1 MPNRKNIINFLTR
14 SLLVFIFLALVVM
27 VFTPSLI
34 NLEMVKKTI
43 RDNISNNVGGRI
55 TYRNLKLSYFPRPH
69 VVIYGAEISIPESY
83 KINIQWM
90 RIYPKILPLFKG
102 RLQFDSIRLDYADYF
117 MKLPRIQDVALEQPE
132 KSRSFEVMVK
142 SLTEAVRNLPEFK
155 LPDLNVRVKNGRV
168 NLIDPFGNKFMLRE
182 LQAGYVRGR
191 AGFDFSIK
199 CRSNLWEQIA
209 INGSVDPVDFKGRGR
224 LQLSHFRPQTLIAYL
239 FPDSALRITE
249 TRASVSIDFQSD
261 GTRSL
266 KADVI
271 GNIPVLEVS
280 RGGRK
285 LLVKGLTVKGAVE
298 VDRNSVRA
306 DLAELGLATP
316 AVNVTGSFSY
326 DEKLQDFKL
335 AIDGSRIEADSVRQA
350 ALALVGD
357 SETIRDL
364 FEVIR
369 GGTVPWMTV
378 RVRGRTIRDFEQL
391 ENIVI
396 RGRMTQGKIF
406 IPGAQ
411 LDLEDVFGDAVISNG
426 VLIGEKL
433 QARFGKSYGQD
444 GSIALGLNPNLAPFH
459 LNIGVKADLSQ
470 LAPVLNRV
478 VSDRDFLSE
487 LERVKEIE
495 GNALGKLMLGDNLK
509 NLSAGVEVAEVHAK
523 VRYNRIPYPIEI
535 NGGRFLLAK
544 HRIAI
549 ENFNAQIGHSS
560 FTQLSGAID
569 WAQNPAFKTIS
580 QSARVDLAEL
590 HAWLLSFNVFKAG
603 LGDIRS
609 LQGILAAEALNL
621 QGPMFD
627 PRGWRFQTRGTIDKL
642 TLTSGRLPHP
652 LQIEGGKFTCRGRQ
666 LDFSNVDASMGSSSV
681 VGVSGNVTWEK
692 NSIFSAVSDASVFNL
707 EDINPVLA
715 SYQELSNALKR
726 FRPLKGTLAFDHLS
740 YSGPMT
746 RPTARQVS
754 VSADVKQLTL
764 HSRRFPGALRVHQ
777 GQLKWQNNRLD
788 LKNIE
793 AAFGKSIISRLSAGF
808 TPDRNALFEL
818 RCGMARLAAG
828 EIHPF
833 MSSFKELQPAV
844 QDFSTSAG
852 FLTLTDFDISGP
864 FHKPAEWR
872 YDSTGKMQNIVVLS
886 EAFAEP
892 VTVDSGGFD
901 LSTAI
906 SGGIASRSITLKS
919 VKLTWKDRPLTV
931 AGTINLSASGTLL
944 TLSIDAEGP
953 EWNQVAKL
961 VDYVRKREAA
971 LPKSGRPGSLRGTIR
986 VSAQNFYYESIT
998 VRPLEA
1004 EIEFLP
1010 DKAVV
1015 KVNDADICGISLR
1028 GLVNLSDQTLDLYF
1042 VPTATDHNLDAT
1054 LACLTGK
1061 NNLATGT
1068 FDFKG
1073 EIMGK
1078 AKPDAFSHALTG
1090 QLSFTAEKG
1099 RIYRF
1104 GLLAKLLA
1112 ILNVTEIYRG
1122 NIPDLAG
1129 EGFAYHGMSA
1139 GAKLQG
1145 SKIIFEDCKID
1156 GASMGIACEG
1166 DIDLAHRKM
1175 DLIILVAPFKTVDR
1189 IVDIL
1194 PLIGRVLGGK
1204 LISIPFRAKGD
1215 LDDPE
1220 VYPLPPTAVGSGLL
1234 GILER
1239 TLKLPLT
1246 IIQPVISGLKKG
1258 QPRQSPTDDDSP
1270 H

>member
-1 MPNRKNIINFLTR
+1 MPNRKNIVSFLTR

-27 VFTPSLI
+27 VFTPRLI

-43 RDNISNNVGGRI
+43 RENISNNVGGRI

-69 VVIYGAEISIPESY
+69 VVIHGAEISIPESY
-83 KINIQWM
+83 TINIQWM

-117 MKLPRIQDVALEQPE
+117 MKLPPIQNVAPEQPE
-132 KSRSFEVMVK
+132 KSRSFEVIVK
-142 SLTEAVRNLPEFK
+142 SLTEAVRGLPEFK
-155 LPDLNVRVKNGRV
+155 LPDLNLRVKNGRV
-168 NLIDPFGNKFMLRE
+168 NLIDPLGNKFMLRE
-182 LQAGYVRGR
+182 LQAGYIRGR
-191 AGFDFSIK
+191 AGFDFSIR

-209 INGSVDPVDFKGRGR
+209 ITGSLDPVDLKGRGR
-224 LQLSHFRPQTLIAYL
+224 LQLSHFRPQKLIAYL

-249 TRASVSIDFQSD
+249 TMASVTIDFQSD
-261 GTRSL
+261 GARSL
-266 KADVI
+266 KADVT
-271 GNIPVLEVS
+271 GNIPVLEFS
-280 RGGRK
+280 RSGKK
-285 LLVKGLTVKGAVE
+285 LEVKGLTVKGAVE

-316 AVNVTGSFSY
+316 AVNMTGKFAY
-326 DEKLQDFKL
+326 DEQLRDFKI

-350 ALALVGD
+350 ALALGGE
-357 SETIRDL
+357 SETIRTVFD
-364 FEVIR
+364 VIR
-369 GGTVPWMTV
+369 GGTVPWMSV
-378 RVRGRTIRDFEQL
+378 RIRGRTMRDFERL

-396 RGRMTQGKIF
+396 RGRMTRGKIF
-406 IPGAQ
+406 IPGAE
-411 LDLEDVFGDAVISNG
+411 LDLEDVFGDAVISDG
-426 VLIGEKL
+426 VLRGEKL
-433 QARFGKSYGQD
+433 QARFGKSYGRD

-459 LNIGVKADLSQ
+459 LNIGVNADLSQ

-478 VSDRDFLSE
+478 VADRDFLSE
-487 LERVKEIE
+487 LERVKDVE
-495 GNALGKLMLGDNLK
+495 GNALGKLTLGDNLE
-509 NLSAGVEVAEVHAK
+509 NLSAGVEVAEVHVK
-523 VRYNRIPYPIEI
+523 VRYNRIPYPIKI
-535 NGGRFLLAK
+535 NGGRFLLEAN
-544 HRIAI
+544 RIAI
-549 ENFNAQIGHSS
+549 QNFNAEIGHSS
-560 FTQLSGAID
+560 FTQLSAAID
-569 WAQNPAFKTIS
+569 WTQNPAFKAIS
-580 QSARVDLAEL
+580 QSARFDLAEL
-590 HAWLLSFNVFKAG
+590 HAWLLSFDDFKAG
-603 LGDIRS
+603 PGDIRS
-609 LQGILAAEALNL
+609 LQGILAAEELNL
-621 QGPMFD
+621 QGPMFN
-627 PRGWRFQTRGTIDKL
+627 PRGWRFQTRGTVDKL

-652 LQIEGGKFTCRGRQ
+652 LRIEGGKFTCRGRQ
-666 LDFSNVDASMGSSSV
+666 LDFSNVDASMGKSSIA
-681 VGVSGNVTWEK
+681 GVSGNVNWGK
-692 NSIFSAVSDASVFNL
+692 NSIFSAVSGASVFNL

-715 SYQELSNALKR
+715 SYQELSKVLKR
-726 FRPLKGTLAFDHLS
+726 FRPLKGTLAFERLT
-740 YSGPMT
+740 YKGPLNGSA
-746 RPTARQVS
+746 PRQVS

-764 HSRRFPGALRVHQ
+764 HSRRFPGALRVHL

-793 AAFGKSIISRLSAGF
+793 AAFGKSSISRLSIGF
-808 TPDRNALFEL
+808 YPDRNALFEL
-818 RCGMARLAAG
+818 RCGIARLAAG

-833 MSSFKELQPAV
+833 ASSFEELQPAV
-844 QDFSTSAG
+844 QDFSTSG
-852 FLTLTDFDISGP
+852 GILTLTDFEISGP

-872 YDSTGKMQNIVVLS
+872 YDSTGKLQNIVVLS

-892 VTVDSGGFD
+892 VTVDSGGFE

-906 SGGIASRSITLKS
+906 SGGITTRSIALKS

-931 AGTINLSASGTLL
+931 AGTINSSADETLL

-961 VDYVRKREAA
+961 LDYVGKREAA
-971 LPKSGRPGSLRGTIR
+971 SHKSSRPGSLKGTIR
-986 VSAQNFYYESIT
+986 FSAQNFYYESLT
-998 VRPLEA
+998 VGPLEA
-1004 EIEFLP
+1004 EIAFQP

-1028 GLVNLSDQTLDLYF
+1028 GFVNLSDQTLDLYF
-1042 VPTATDHNLDAT
+1042 VPTSTDHSLDAT
-1054 LACLTGK
+1054 LTCLTGK

-1073 EIMGK
+1073 EIMAK
-1078 AKPDAFSHALTG
+1078 AKPDALSHALTG
-1090 QLSFTAEKG
+1090 KLSFAAEKG

-1139 GAKLQG
+1139 AAKLQG
-1145 SKIIFEDCKID
+1145 SKIILEDCTID
-1156 GASMGIACEG
+1156 GASMGIACKG

-1194 PLIGRVLGGK
+1194 PLIGRILGGK

-1215 LDDPE
+1215 LEDPE

-1258 QPRQSPTDDDSP
+1258 QPRQRTTEDDSP
-1270 H
+1270 Y

>member
-1 MPNRKNIINFLTR
+1 MPNRKNIISFLTR

-27 VFTPSLI
+27 VFTPQLI

-55 TYRNLKLSYFPRPH
+55 TYRNLKLAYFPRPH

-83 KINIQWM
+83 RIKIQWM

-102 RLQFDSIRLDYADYF
+102 RLQFDAIQLDYADYF
-117 MKLPRIQDVALEQPE
+117 MKLPRIQDVASEQPE
-132 KSRSFEVMVK
+132 KNRSFEVLVK
-142 SLTEAVRNLPEFK
+142 SLTETVRGLPEFK

-168 NLIDPFGNKFMLRE
+168 NLIDPLGNRFMLRE

-191 AGFDFSIK
+191 AGFDFSVQ
-199 CRSNLWEQIA
+199 CRSNLWEQIT
-209 INGSVDPVDFKGRGR
+209 INGSLDPVDFKGRGR

-271 GNIPVLEVS
+271 GNIPVLEFS

-285 LLVKGLTVKGAVE
+285 LAVKGLTVKGAVE

-316 AVNVTGSFSY
+316 AVNMTGSFSY

-335 AIDGSRIEADSVRQA
+335 ALDGSRIEADSVRQA
-350 ALALVGD
+350 ALALAGD
-357 SETIRDL
+357 AEPVRDL

-378 RVRGRTIRDFEQL
+378 RIRGRTIRDFKQL

-396 RGRMTQGKIF
+396 RGRMTRGKIF
-406 IPGAQ
+406 IPGAE

-426 VLIGEKL
+426 VLKGENL
-433 QARFGKSYGQD
+433 QARFGNSYGQD
-444 GSIALGLNPNLAPFH
+444 GSIALDLNPNLTSFH
-459 LNIGVKADLSQ
+459 LNIGVNADLSQ
-470 LAPVLNRV
+470 LVPVLNRV
-478 VSDRDFLSE
+478 VDDRDFLAE
-487 LERVKEIE
+487 LERIKEIE
-495 GNALGKLMLGDNLK
+495 GTALGKLTLGDNLK
-509 NLSAGVEVAEVHAK
+509 NLSAGVEVAKVHVK

-535 NGGRFLLAK
+535 NGGRFLLEEN
-544 HRIAI
+544 RIAI
-549 ENFNAQIGHSS
+549 ENFSAQIGHSS

-569 WAQNPAFKTIS
+569 WTQNPAFKTIS
-580 QSARVDLAEL
+580 QSVRFDLAEL
-590 HAWLLSFNVFKAG
+590 HAWLLSFKDFKAG
-603 LGDIRS
+603 LGHIRT

-627 PRGWRFQTRGTIDKL
+627 PRGWRFQTRGAIDKL
-642 TLTSGRLPHP
+642 TLTSGRLPAP
-652 LQIEGGKFTCRGRQ
+652 LRIQGVKFTCHGKQ
-666 LDFSNVDASMGSSSV
+666 LDFSNIDAFMGSSSV
-681 VGVSGNVTWEK
+681 AGVSGSVNWGK
-692 NSIFSAVSDASVFNL
+692 NSIFSAASGASVFNL
-707 EDINPVLA
+707 EDINPVLG

-726 FRPLKGTLAFDHLS
+726 FRPLKGTLAFDHLAC
-740 YSGPMT
+740 SGPLT
-746 RPTARQVS
+746 RPTPRQVS

-764 HSRRFPGALRVHQ
+764 QSRRFPGALRVHQ
-777 GQLKWQNNRLD
+777 GQIRWQNNRLD
-788 LKNIE
+788 LKNIA
-793 AAFGKSIISRLSAGF
+793 AAFGKSTISRLSAGF
-808 TPDRNALFEL
+808 NPGRNALFEL
-818 RCGMARLAAG
+818 RCGIARLAAG

-844 QDFSTSAG
+844 HDFSTSAG

-872 YDSTGKMQNIVVLS
+872 YDSSGKMQNILVLS

-892 VTVDSGGFD
+892 VTVDSGGFK

-906 SGGIASRSITLKS
+906 SDGIANRSITLKS

-931 AGTINLSASGTLL
+931 AGTINLSAAETLL
-944 TLSIDAEGP
+944 TLSIDAQGT
-953 EWNQVAKL
+953 EWNQVAKFL
-961 VDYVRKREAA
+961 DYVGKREAA
-971 LPKSGRPGSLRGTIR
+971 APKSGRPGSLKGTIKF
-986 VSAQNFYYESIT
+986 SAQNFYYDSLT
-998 VRPLEA
+998 VKPLEA
-1004 EIEFLP
+1004 DISFQP
-1010 DKAVV
+1010 DKTVV

-1028 GLVNLSDQTLDLYF
+1028 GFVNLSGQTLELYF
-1042 VPTATDHNLDAT
+1042 VPTAAGHSLDAT
-1054 LACLTGK
+1054 LTCLTGK

-1073 EIMGK
+1073 EIMAK
-1078 AKPDAFSHALTG
+1078 TKPDAVSQALAG
-1090 QLSFTAEKG
+1090 KLSFTAEKG

-1129 EGFAYHGMSA
+1129 EGFAYHGISA

-1145 SKIIFEDCKID
+1145 GKIILEDCQID

-1166 DIDLAHRKM
+1166 DIDLTQRKM

-1194 PLIGRVLGGK
+1194 PLIGSVLGGK

-1234 GILER
+1234 GVLER

-1258 QPRQSPTDDDSP
+1258 QPRKSPTEDDSP